1 MLKAELRRVCVL
13 GKPPLGDRWDVDRA
27 WGAAP
32 RWVAGHVSLR
42 GAPRASLQ
50 ESLGSCAPPVAQC
63 RREGPRGPRP
73 RRASS
78 GRDN

>member
-13 GKPPLGDRWDVDRA
+13 GKPPLGGRWDVDRA

-32 RWVAGHVSLR
+32 RWVAGHVSQR

-50 ESLGSCAPPVAQC
+50 ESLGNCAPPVAQC